1 MIRPSEYILRD
12 SRHLIVRQASLDDAE
27 EILSVVKEYI
37 GETEFIPYVEGEFN
51 PSLEDEKKWIQSF
64 NTSNSL
70 LLLAEVDGKIVG
82 NISVNGMTRKMMSH
96 ASCIGIGILKEYRGL
111 GIGSFLFE
119 KVLEWA
125 KENPVVEILWLETY
139 ATNRAGLAL
148 YGKMGFKEIGR
159 HPDFVKLSDTE
170 YVDNVKMTLKVK

>member
-1 MIRPSEYILRD
+1 MIRTSEYILRD
-12 SRHLIVRQASLDDAE
+12 SRHLIIRQASLDDAE

-37 GETEFIPYVEGEFN
+37 GETEFIPYVDGEFN

-96 ASCIGIGILKEYRGL
+96 ASCIGIGLLKEYRGL

-119 KVLEWA
+119 KVFEWA
-125 KENPVVEILWLETY
+125 KENPVVEILGWRHMRLIEPGWLCMGKW
-139 ATNRAGLAL
+139 GLRKSGVIL
-148 YGKMGFKEIGR
+148 I
-159 HPDFVKLSDTE
+159 L
-170 YVDNVKMTLKVK
+170 